1 MDLFVELLPMIHR
14 TSAQLCHLRRIGEI
28 DAEEFRARVED
39 KLMEDDFRILRDFRG
54 ESSIETYL
62 RIVIRRLLNDYCD
75 HLWGRWRPSRF
86 AQRGGDDVVEFDRL
100 LNADGLSFD
109 EAYRKI
115 AERGVDRD
123 TAWEWHER
131 VKRDGRLRQVP
142 MPEVEREH
150 PAPKPD
156 EAATRTERRSQ
167 LLRAIQA
174 FLLVFKDYPAEDRL
188 LLQLFDLHG
197 LPMKKIAEML
207 GIDAKLLYR
216 RRDAFLKKIRGE
228 LERHGLTADDDLTEF
243 LDYLADL
250 PDAEGNS

>member
-1 MDLFVELLPMIHR
+1 MDASSLLIMAFNAIHLL
-14 TSAQLCHLRRIGEI
+14 SGLGFA
-28 DAEEFRARVED
+28 
-39 KLMEDDFRILRDFRG
+39 
-54 ESSIETYL
+54 SIPQVLAVKGYVGL
-62 RIVIRRLLNDYCD
+62 ALN
-75 HLWGRWRPSRF
+75 
-86 AQRGGDDVVEFDRL
+86 
-100 LNADGLSFD
+100 
-109 EAYRKI
+109 
-115 AERGVDRD
+115 